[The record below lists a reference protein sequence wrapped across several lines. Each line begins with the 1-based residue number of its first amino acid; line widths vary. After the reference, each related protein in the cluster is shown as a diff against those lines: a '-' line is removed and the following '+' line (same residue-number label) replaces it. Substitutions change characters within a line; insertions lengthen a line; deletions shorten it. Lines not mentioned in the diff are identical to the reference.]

1 MGTIGRLS
9 FAIALAAVSAVA
21 QVRETTTVE
30 VVEVPV
36 YVTSKGAPVTS
47 LTKDNFE
54 LFING
59 KRQSIDYFDKTDYAA
74 LSPEQSH
81 DVRQRRLYMLVFD
94 LLSPANA
101 LQHAQ
106 KAALQFVET
115 AAANDTI
122 GIATFNAG
130 GLQIVVPFSRDHEVV
145 ERGISKLTFPAF
157 NDPLHLAIP
166 PDQRGGTP
174 AGWSGRVLDPLMDP
188 RLMDP
193 MLEATALAEDE
204 ISFLTDL
211 ADRLAGMEGQKHVVL
226 LSAGFESMVIH
237 GVDHQRAPGDIRSGS
252 LGAYQTHSGGV
263 PRVNTK
269 LIWEMEG
276 LHLAYAGAGVFLD
289 AIDIGGLRPFQ
300 EALSNDSLY
309 EFVNATGGRVIDH
322 NNDLPGAM
330 KTLAD
335 LSRVVYTLGF
345 NAPDTGKS
353 ENKIALK
360 LINVP
365 HGTQALYRRI
375 YETGGPQIDT
385 GDMLHLADIIQND
398 IEQNGVTTIVTAEA
412 SPKGMEVEVDLP
424 GREMLAHAGGGII
437 GAKVMMYVM
446 SGRNVLA
453 FRDKRLD
460 IDVQRAEEGLTAGQP
475 VRVRDTFDLPP
486 GSYAAKVIV
495 RMDTTGA
502 LGFARADVVVPA
514 SQ

>member
-1 MGTIGRLS
+1 MGTISRLS

-36 YVTSKGAPVTS
+36 YVNAKGAPVS
-47 LTKDNFE
+47 NLTKDNFE
-54 LFING
+54 LYING
-59 KRQSIDYFDKTDYAA
+59 KRQTIDYFDTTDYAN
-74 LSPEQSH
+74 LSREQSH

-94 LLSPANA
+94 LMSPANA

-106 KAALQFVET
+106 KAALQFVENS
-115 AAANDTI
+115 AANDTV
-122 GIATFNAG
+122 GIATFGSAG
-130 GLQIVVPFSRDHEVV
+130 LEIVVPFSRDHEAI
-145 ERGISKLTFPAF
+145 ERGISKLNIPAF
-157 NDPLHLAIP
+157 TDPLHLAIP
-166 PDQRGGTP
+166 PEQRGGDP
-174 AGWSGRVLDPLMDP
+174 GWHGRGLDPLLDP
-188 RLMDP
+188 QLMNP
-193 MLEATALAEDE
+193 MLAATAMAEDE
-204 ISFLTDL
+204 VSYLTDL

-226 LSAGFESMVIH
+226 LSAGFESMALH
-237 GVDHQRAPGDIRSGS
+237 GIDHGHAPGDIRTAWLNQGNSVRM
-252 LGAYQTHSGGV
+252 GV
-263 PRVNTK
+263 PIVNQK
-269 LIWEMEG
+269 LLWEIEG
-276 LHLAYAGAGVFLD
+276 LHLAYASAGVFLD

-300 EALSNDSLY
+300 DALSNDSLY
-309 EFVNATGGRVIDH
+309 EFVSATGGRVIDH

-330 KTLAD
+330 KTLTD

-345 NAPDTGKS
+345 NAPNTGKT

-360 LINVP
+360 LVNVP
-365 HGTQALYRRI
+365 HGTQASYRRI

-398 IEQNGVTTIVTAEA
+398 IEQNGVTTVVTAEP

-446 SGRNVLA
+446 SGKGVLA
-453 FRDKRLD
+453 FRQKRLD
-460 IDVQRAEEGLTAGQP
+460 IDVQKAEEGLADGQP
-475 VRVRDTFDLPP
+475 VRIRDTFDLPP
-486 GSYAAKVIV
+486 GNYAAKVIV

-514 SQ
+514 ATP